1 MIGKKQSSVV
11 IVKLAIV
18 AIGFLLVPLFF
29 NVHFLKAYYVFCSG
43 VLFVGTAIDLVCLN
57 RTRSFS
63 QRWEKTRTKP
73 YVLNVMREGLPFT
86 ISNVTSIFAGAV
98 FARGYT
104 PAEFLEIISPS
115 QLVLI
120 FLFLIVA
127 CLGSGALSY
136 RRKETFF
143 LANHRED

>member
-1 MIGKKQSSVV
+1 MIGKKKPSVV

-18 AIGFLLVPLFF
+18 AIGFLLLPLFF

-43 VLFVGTAIDLVCLN
+43 VLFVGTAKDLICLS

-63 QRWEKTRTKP
+63 HSTKP

-115 QLVLI
+115 QLVMV
-120 FLFLIVA
+120 FLFLVVA